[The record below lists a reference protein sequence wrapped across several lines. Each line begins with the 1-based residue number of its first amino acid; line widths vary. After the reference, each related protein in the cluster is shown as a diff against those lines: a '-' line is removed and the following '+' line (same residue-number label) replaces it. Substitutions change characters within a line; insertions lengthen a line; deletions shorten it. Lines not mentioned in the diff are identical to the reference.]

1 MPGIIVPRKTVGEV
15 SRLFDKESEI
25 TVELSQGKIRFTCGD
40 VSLLSKLIDG
50 TFPDYI
56 RVIPQN
62 NDKILQVDRGE
73 LAAAVDRVATVASE
87 KGRAMKVAVSAGK
100 VVLSVTSPDNG
111 SATEEM
117 EGEYQADSL
126 DIGFNSRY
134 LTDILQQV
142 EGDKVTIKLA
152 DPGSPTIVSGENEGQ
167 TYVLMP
173 MRV

>member
-1 MPGIIVPRKTVGEV
+1 
-15 SRLFDKESEI
+15 
-25 TVELSQGKIRFTCGD
+25 
-40 VSLLSKLIDG
+40 
-50 TFPDYI
+50 
-56 RVIPQN
+56 
-62 NDKILQVDRGE
+62 
-73 LAAAVDRVATVASE
+73 
-87 KGRAMKVAVSAGK
+87 MKVAVSAGK